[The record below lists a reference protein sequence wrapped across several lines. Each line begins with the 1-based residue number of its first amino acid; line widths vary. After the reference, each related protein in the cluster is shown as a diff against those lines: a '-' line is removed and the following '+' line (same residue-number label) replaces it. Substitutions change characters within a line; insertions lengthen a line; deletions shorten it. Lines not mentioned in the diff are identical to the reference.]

1 MACLFE
7 HNWGWPRKRGVKDI
21 QICLNCGF
29 ERESRVRF
37 DGPRY
42 RRTQDP
48 NPNFT
53 TLLEEA
59 GPDAEVREPIPF
71 RSAA

>member
-7 HNWGWPRKRGVKDI
+7 HNWGWPRKREGKDI
-21 QICLNCGF
+21 QVCLNCGV

-48 NPNFT
+48 IPKFST
-53 TLLEEA
+53 M
-59 GPDAEVREPIPF
+59 AELPGSEPQVAEPAPWP
-71 RSAA
+71 SAA